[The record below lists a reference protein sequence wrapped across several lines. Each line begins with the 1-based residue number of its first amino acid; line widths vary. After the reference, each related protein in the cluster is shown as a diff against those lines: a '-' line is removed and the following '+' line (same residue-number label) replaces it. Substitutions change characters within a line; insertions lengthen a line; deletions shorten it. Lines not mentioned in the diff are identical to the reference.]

1 MNRKIILTCRLTD
14 AERDTLNRYADAAR
28 IETSTIVRTA
38 LNEYIQ
44 RHPVAEQNRTW
55 SRA

>member
-1 MNRKIILTCRLTD
+1 MNRKIILTCRLTE
-14 AERDTLNRYADAAR
+14 AERDTLKRYATTAR
-28 IETSTIVRTA
+28 VEASTIVRNA
-38 LNEYIQ
+38 LNEYLQ

>member
-14 AERDTLNRYADAAR
+14 VERDTLNRYADAAR